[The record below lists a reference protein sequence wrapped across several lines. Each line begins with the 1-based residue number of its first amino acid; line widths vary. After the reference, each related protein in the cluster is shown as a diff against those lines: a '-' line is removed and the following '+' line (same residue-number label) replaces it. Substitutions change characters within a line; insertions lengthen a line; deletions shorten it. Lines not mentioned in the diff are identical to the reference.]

1 MLLLGAVFLVGL
13 MLYASVAKMVIMM
26 AVQEKPEAFQSKLYR
41 LSLSQ
46 QPGFIVCSHPYWC
59 GFSPYGGLSVAALL
73 SKKLSTYSPS
83 DWPLVSHYQ
92 SIGLCQCHC
101 DGCLCS
107 FRKLDEVVTTL
118 VFGSYLLIC
127 TWWAYHFARQRK
139 IALHKEWV
147 YRVYFVALA
156 IATIRIVAGIGMT
169 ITGNSLKNMLGISF
183 AIAFILHTVI
193 VESWIRWSRK

>member
-26 AVQEKPEAFQSKLYR
+26 AVQEKPEAFNPNSIDYHYR
-41 LSLSQ
+41 NNQALSYAHILIGVVFLLTGAFQ
-46 QPGFIVCSHPYWC
+46 LLPYFRKNYQRIHRRI
-59 GFSPYGGLSVAALL
+59 GRLFLTTSL
-73 SKKLSTYSPS
+73 
-83 DWPLVSHYQ
+83 LVSASAIVMAVYAPFGNW
-92 SIGLCQCHC
+92 I
-101 DGCLCS
+101 
-107 FRKLDEVVTTL
+107 EVVTTL

-139 IALHKEWV
+139 IALHREWV

-193 VESWIRWSRK
+193 VECWIRWSRK